1 MTSPALRAAALVYQA
16 PLALGSFLLFRGF
29 RWLMRQAVVL
39 HYALRPAQ
47 ARRWRPLNGASLRN
61 PLALPVLMTSAPRWN
76 PHAVVATAGP
86 LPVRHSLAL
95 DVAEA
100 RRSAGSWSVVVYTF
114 PDFRTVATVDSLDPT
129 APDLRAVP
137 LPPGRYWLGL
147 RYYHWSAG
155 LELPAVTADGAPA
168 VPALP
173 LSPDVNDF
181 YNDLRDRGGWF
192 YLGLHYYV
200 YVLLR
205 WRDWLPRSFVEREF
219 LPVGNP
225 DTGFRYGALGRGEAL
240 SLELR
245 PELLDAA
252 DVYLTLYN
260 RASFPVFWGPVAT
273 TEYVTAPCAKPC
285 SYLLRVQKKPEG
297 AAEVPEEW
305 IRVSV
310 V

>member
-1 MTSPALRAAALVYQA
+1 MTRLDRLRSG
-16 PLALGSFLLFRGF
+16 LALLWEVPLGLASFAFNKGVRGLLR
-29 RWLMRQAVVL
+29 RLANR
-39 HYALRPAQ
+39 HYSRREGEARSWRAMSAETLRK
-47 ARRWRPLNGASLRN
+47 RI
-61 PLALPVLMTSAPRWN
+61 ALPLVMTSAPRWN
-76 PHAVVATAGP
+76 THAVVATAGP
-86 LPVRHSLAL
+86 IPVRESLEVDA
-95 DVAEA
+95 AA
-100 RRSAGSWSVVVYTF
+100 AGRSARTWVVVVYTF
-114 PDFRTVATVDSLDPT
+114 PAFRTVARVDAKGPGPVRLG
-129 APDLRAVP
+129 
-137 LPPGRYWLGL
+137 PGRYWLGL
-147 RYYHWSAG
+147 RYYHWSAD
-155 LELPAVTADGAPA
+155 LELPAVSADGTPA

-181 YNDLRDRGGWF
+181 YDDLRDRGGWF

>member
-155 LELPAVTADGAPA
+155 AALPAVHLDGAPG
-168 VPALP
+168 VPAQPLP
-173 LSPDVNDF
+173 PDVNAF
-181 YNDLRDRGGWF
+181 YAALSRQRGWF
-192 YLGLHYYV
+192 YLCLHYYV
-200 YVLLR
+200 WVLLR
-205 WRDWLPRSFVEREF
+205 LRRLPRRLAEREY

-225 DTGFRYGALGRGEAL
+225 GTIFYFGALEKGQKVCVELEPAL
-240 SLELR
+240 F
-245 PELLDAA
+245 ATH
-252 DVYLTLYN
+252 DVYLTVYG
-260 RASFPVFWGPVAT
+260 RASFPLTWCQVTRPGPF
-273 TEYVTAPCAKPC
+273 TAPAPGPGH
-285 SYLLRVQKKPEG
+285 YLVRAHPRGPSTAAPPEG
-297 AAEVPEEW
+297 WV
-305 IRVSV
+305 RVGAS
-310 V
+310 